1 MAGLRR
7 IALLLAA
14 AALMSG
20 VDEAAAAKKKGVR
33 CDAEQGASSA
43 CPEEKKRASKSARG
57 SSRNGNAKDG
67 AAVGGYSR
75 GEAIPAGG
83 NSFGQPSSGPGAGAS
98 SIVDPKAPGI
108 NGQGTPS
115 SAIYHG
121 NPVVT
126 GAPKPTSKVIV
137 PRVPVV
143 VPSAKIKV
151 P

>member
-1 MAGLRR
+1 MAGPRK

-14 AALMSG
+14 AALIAG
-20 VDEAAAAKKKGVR
+20 VAEAAAAKKKGVR
-33 CDAEQGASSA
+33 CEAEGASVA
-43 CPEEKKRASKSARG
+43 CPPEKQRASKSSRG
-57 SSRNGNAKDG
+57 SSRNGDAKDG

-75 GEAIPAGG
+75 GEAIPAGK
-83 NSFGQPSSGPGAGAS
+83 NIGQPSTGPGVGAP
-98 SIVDPKAPGI
+98 SIVDPRAPGI
-108 NGQGTPS
+108 NSQGVPS

-126 GAPKPTSKVIV
+126 GAPKPTSKIIV